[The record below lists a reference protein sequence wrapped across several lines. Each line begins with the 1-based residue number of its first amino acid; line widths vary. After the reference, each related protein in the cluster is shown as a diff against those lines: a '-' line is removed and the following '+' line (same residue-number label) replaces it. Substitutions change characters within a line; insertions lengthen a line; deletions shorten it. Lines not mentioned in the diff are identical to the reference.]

1 MQQKAL
7 NSTKPNTY
15 SCPYIDKYLIL
26 FQSDISL
33 FLTIALI
40 SKQQVVQVMEVI
52 EKFHGLAGP
61 KIDT

>member
-40 SKQQVVQVMEVI
+40 SKQQVVQVMLI